1 MKSGNFI
8 EDNNQ
13 EVIILK
19 KNQRLLFATLFLFVI
34 ISFILTK
41 STMNQTIENTKLY
54 WEYKL

>member
-19 KNQRLLFATLFLFVI
+19 KNQRLLFSTLFLFVI

>member
-19 KNQRLLFATLFLFVI
+19 KNQRLLFSTLVLFVI